1 MKIKY
6 LLSLGIMAV
15 LLSSCGG
22 RYNSA
27 EELTV
32 PILQAIKADNP
43 GKLVKMLPPDD
54 KINSIYAVDK
64 GTVGWVYYNKYT
76 KDYREKHLRG
86 RLYVNFDIIK
96 TISDENKLDWDNVEY
111 STPQKE
117 DVTDSLSSY
126 TVVTT
131 NLKFPSGGSYVLQ
144 YHAANE
150 NGKWYL
156 LDDIYFATTAATKE
170 ASK

>member
-1 MKIKY
+1 MKVKY
-6 LLSLGIMAV
+6 LLSICLMAL

-22 RYNSA
+22 RYNNA

-32 PILQAIKADNP
+32 PILQAIKSDNCE
-43 GKLVKMLPPDD
+43 KLVKMLPPAD
-54 KINSIYAVDK
+54 KINSVFTANK

-76 KDYREKHLRG
+76 KDYREMQLRA
-86 RLYVNFDIIK
+86 RLRTNLDIIK
-96 TISDENKLDWDNVEY
+96 TITADNKLDWDNVEY
-111 STPQKE
+111 SAPTKD

-126 TVVTT
+126 SIISTH
-131 NLKFPSGGSYVLQ
+131 LKFPTGGTYDLKF
-144 YHAANE
+144 HAAND

-156 LDDIYFATTAATKE
+156 LDDIYFSTAQE

>member
-6 LLSLGIMAV
+6 LLTIGLMGL

-43 GKLVKMLPPDD
+43 GKLVKLLPPAD
-54 KINSIYAVDK
+54 KINPIFAADK

-76 KDYREKHLRG
+76 KDYREKQLRG
-86 RLYVNFDIIK
+86 RLRTNMDIIK

-111 STPQKE
+111 SAPQKE

-126 TVVTT
+126 SIVTT
-131 NLKFPSGGSYVLQ
+131 HLKFPAGGTYDLK

-156 LDDIYFATTAATKE
+156 LDDIYFSTAQEATK
-170 ASK
+170 